1 MWIKVLTCG
10 GQMLNYVDKSIEV
23 WTKVLN
29 CVDKVLN
36 CVDKSAELCGQE
48 C

>member
-1 MWIKVLTCG
+1 
-10 GQMLNYVDKSIEV
+10 MLNYVDKSIEV